1 MSDCI
6 FCKIINKELPSSIIY
21 EDERFITFK
30 DIAPKAPL
38 HILIIP
44 KEHIKSINEIGPKDK
59 DLIGEMLLLAKETA
73 KEQKTE
79 KSGYRLIFNI
89 GPDSGQ
95 TVEHLHLHLMGGG
108 QLPWP

>member
-1 MSDCI
+1 MGCI
-6 FCKIINKELPSSIIY
+6 FCQIVKKELPAGIVY
-21 EDERFITFK
+21 EDERFVVFK
-30 DIAPKAPL
+30 DIVPKAPL
-38 HILIIP
+38 HLLIIP
-44 KEHIKSINEIGPKDK
+44 KKHIASINEIGTADK
-59 DLIGEMLLLAKETA
+59 DLVAEILLLAKEIA

-95 TVEHLHLHLMGGG
+95 TVDHLHLHLMGGG